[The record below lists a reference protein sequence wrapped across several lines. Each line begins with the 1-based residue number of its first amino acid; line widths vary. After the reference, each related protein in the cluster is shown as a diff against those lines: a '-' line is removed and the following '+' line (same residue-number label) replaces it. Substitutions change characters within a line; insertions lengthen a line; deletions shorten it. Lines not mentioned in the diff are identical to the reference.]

1 LKASIGQSFNDAF
14 RDLLGFLRIHP
25 VVGVIICGIAN
36 RRGNYRIHLVLV
48 SHIGPPDH
56 RALRVVL
63 DRTFSSSS
71 LTKQKG
77 PKC

>member
-1 LKASIGQSFNDAF
+1 LKTSVGKRLNDAF

-25 VVGVIICGIAN
+25 VVWVIISGIAN

-56 RALRVVL
+56 RTLRVVL
-63 DRTFSSSS
+63 HRTFSW
-71 LTKQKG
+71 
-77 PKC
+77 